1 MESFPSGWLWL
12 VRQAVRLL
20 SGLIPRRR
28 RPQPLLRIERHERD
42 GLFRT
47 RKEVVEVYSLPKRK
61 Q

>member
-12 VRQAVRLL
+12 VRQAVRIF

-28 RPQPLLRIERHERD
+28 RPQPLKRVEWHERD

-47 RKEVVEVYSLPKRK
+47 RKIVVEIYSLPKREE
-61 Q
+61 